1 MNTIQQ
7 EVDERTKLTANNKFE
22 LMLFRLGRSPGSDTS
37 ELYGINVFKL
47 REILAMPPIHSI
59 ANSPKNVLGMANVR
73 GQMITVIDLPRAVGC
88 TPSKGLNI
96 LMITEYC
103 RTTQAFAVEDVDEI
117 VRLDWSQVR
126 PAEGAAAG
134 SRTITSIAQLDQR
147 IGTAELAQVLDVEQI
162 LRNVLPPETEE
173 IDARTIGAS
182 VKIPEGTVILAA
194 DDSLSARLLIE
205 QGLQAMNLPY
215 VMKKTGKEAWE
226 YIQSLADSALA
237 EGKLVKDKIALVLT
251 DLEMPEMDGFALT
264 RNIKSD
270 PRFRDIPVVIHSSLS
285 GTTNE
290 HHVKSV
296 GADAYVAK
304 FKADELALA
313 LGKALEKRRSWP
325 GG

>member
-1 MNTIQQ
+1 MSTIQQ

-22 LMLFRLGRSPGSDTS
+22 LMLFRLGRSPGSETS

-47 REILAMPPIHSI
+47 REILAMPEIHTI
-59 ANSPKNVLGMANVR
+59 ANSPEHVLGMANVR
-73 GQMITVIDLPRAVGC
+73 GQMITVIDLPSAIGC
-88 TPSKGLNI
+88 TPSRSLNI

-117 VRLDWSQVR
+117 VRLDWSQIR

-134 SRTITSIAQLDQR
+134 GRTITSIAQLDQR
-147 IGTAELAQVLDVEQI
+147 IGNAELAQVLDVEQI
-162 LRNVLPPETEE
+162 LHNVLPIDTKEINFETITASIKLPE
-173 IDARTIGAS
+173 GAS
-182 VKIPEGTVILAA
+182 ILAA
-194 DDSLSARLLIE
+194 DESLSARLLIE

-215 VMKKTGKEAWE
+215 VMKKSGKEAWE
-226 YIQSLADSALA
+226 YIQSIADSASA
-237 EGKLVKDKIALVLT
+237 EGKTAKDKIGLVLT

-270 PRFRDIPVVIHSSLS
+270 PRFRGIPVVIHSSLS
-285 GTTNE
+285 GVTNE

-313 LGKALEKRRSWP
+313 IEKALKNVATP
-325 GG
+325 G